1 MSSLQLPKGAGFG
14 PSLSSNKFHN
24 QADSLNSLSDGRSF
38 RGLKYEVS
46 RRQSSKRHHESSR
59 RHHDDLESE
68 VESGEVR
75 ENYDEMN
82 LIFGPSQQPQNHHVL
97 NSKSRG
103 EKFPVSGDPTRLESM
118 NSDDVG
124 AEQNQR
130 YAVYKE
136 PVLTVAALNEMFKS

>member
-24 QADSLNSLSDGRSF
+24 QADSRDSFSDGRSF

-46 RRQSSKRHHESSR
+46 RRHSSKRHHESSR
-59 RHHDDLESE
+59 HQHEDLESE

-82 LIFGPSQQPQNHHVL
+82 LVFGPSQQPQNRHVL

-103 EKFPVSGDPTRLESM
+103 DKFPVSGDPTRLESM
-118 NSDDVG
+118 NSDDVDVVHV
-124 AEQNQR
+124 QR
-130 YAVYKE
+130 HAAYKE